1 MSKKKSA
8 KTTIHDIA
16 YELGLNAS
24 TVSRALNDNL
34 AVSKKTRELVKA
46 KALEMNYQPNYIA
59 AALRRG
65 RSNTLGVI
73 IPAIDRSFFGRV
85 IRGIEEEADE
95 AGFRVIVCQSF
106 DSSAREREMVDT
118 LRGLQVDGL
127 LISVAKDTDDNLDLY
142 QKLISSGF
150 PIQFFDN
157 VPSSLEVVP
166 AVIID
171 DRRGGYAATKHLID
185 QGYRRIAHMRGPQHL
200 HIYRNRYLG
209 YLDAMQEAGLDVR
222 EDYVLEII
230 SHFDSGEE
238 AFEELWNCTPRP
250 EAIFSAS
257 DFSAVSSMKAAQRLG
272 LRVPEDIAFMGF
284 SNEPFNELV
293 SPTLSSVDQQPI
305 SMGQIAAKR
314 AIKAITNKAEDE
326 LPNDRLVLMPE
337 VVVRESSGAK

>member
-1 MSKKKSA
+1 MAKKSD

-24 TVSRALNDNL
+24 TVSRALNNNL
-34 AVSKKTRELVKA
+34 AVSEKTRALVKA
-46 KALEMNYQPNYIA
+46 KALEMNYQPNHIA

-65 RSNTLGVI
+65 RSNTLGVVV
-73 IPAIDRSFFGRV
+73 PAIDRSFFGRV

-95 AGFRVIVCQSF
+95 EGFRVIVCQSY
-106 DSSAREREMVDT
+106 DDSARERDMVET

-127 LISVAKDTDDNLDLY
+127 LISTAKDVGGNIDLY
-142 QKLISSGF
+142 NKLISSGF

-157 VPSSLEVVP
+157 VPAGLETVP
-166 AVIID
+166 SVIID

-185 QGYRRIAHMRGPQHL
+185 CGYQRIAHLRGPQHL
-200 HIYRNRYLG
+200 HIYKDRYLG
-209 YLDAMQEAGLDVR
+209 YLDAMEEAGLAVD
-222 EDYVLEII
+222 DGSVLEIA
-230 SHFDSGEE
+230 SHFDNGEE
-238 AFEELWNCTPRP
+238 AFQVLWKRNPRP

-257 DFSAVSSMKAAQRLG
+257 DFSAVSGMKAARLLG

-305 SMGQIAAKR
+305 TMGRIAAKR
-314 AIKAITNKAEDE
+314 TIASIK
-326 LPNDRLVLMPE
+326 NDGEQATVTDQLVLLPE
-337 VVVRESSGAK
+337 VVVRESSVR

>member
-1 MSKKKSA
+1 MPRKKSD

-46 KALEMNYQPNYIA
+46 KALEMNYQPNHIA

-65 RSNTLGVI
+65 RSNTLGVVV
-73 IPAIDRSFFGRV
+73 PAIDRSFFGRV
-85 IRGIEEEADE
+85 IRGIEEEADG

-127 LISVAKDTDDNLDLY
+127 LISVAKDTGDNLDLY

-171 DRRGGYAATKHLID
+171 DRRGGYAATRHLID
-185 QGYRRIAHMRGPQHL
+185 QGYKRIAHLRGPQHL

-209 YLDAMQEAGLDVR
+209 YLDAMQEAGLEVND
-222 EDYVLEII
+222 DSVLEIV
-230 SHFDSGEE
+230 SHFDSGKE
-238 AFEELWNCTPRP
+238 AFEELWKRKTRP

-257 DFSAVSSMKAAQRLG
+257 DFSAVSGMKAALQLG
-272 LRVPEDIAFMGF
+272 LRVPEDIAFIGF

-293 SPTLSSVDQQPI
+293 SPALSSVDQQPI
-305 SMGQIAAKR
+305 TMGQIAAKR
-314 AIKAITNKAEDE
+314 AIKAITSEDDE
-326 LPNDRLVLMPE
+326 QPDDRLVLMPA

>member
-1 MSKKKSA
+1 MPKKKSD

-24 TVSRALNDNL
+24 TVSRALNNNL

-46 KALEMNYQPNYIA
+46 KALEMNYQPNFIA

-73 IPAIDRSFFGRV
+73 VPAIDRSFFGRV

-106 DSSAREREMVDT
+106 DSSDREREMVDT

-127 LISVAKDTDDNLDLY
+127 LISVAKDTGENLELY

-171 DRRGGYAATKHLID
+171 DRKGGYAATKHLID
-185 QGYRRIAHMRGPQHL
+185 QGYKRIAHLRGPQHL
-200 HIYRNRYLG
+200 HIYRNRYMG
-209 YLDAMQEAGLDVR
+209 YLDAMKEAGLEVND
-222 EDYVLEII
+222 DSALEIV
-230 SHFDSGEE
+230 SHFDNGEE
-238 AFEELWNCTPRP
+238 AFEELWKRSPRP

-257 DFSAVSSMKAAQRLG
+257 DYSAVSGMKAAHRLG
-272 LRVPEDIAFMGF
+272 LRVPEDIAFVGF
-284 SNEPFNELV
+284 ANEPFNDLV

-305 SMGQIAAKR
+305 TMGRIASKR
-314 AIKAITNKAEDE
+314 AIKAITNEDDE
-326 LPNDRLVLMPE
+326 QLNDRLVLMPE